1 MSAQAVSAFLR
12 RTMVRQGLNNSQVA
26 SRAGISRQ
34 TWYNLLNADIQEA
47 KLSTI
52 MSVAK
57 ALDVPPNVLTDIY
70 FNRAESK
77 KIILSTVNQAH

>member
-12 RTMVRQGLNNSQVA
+12 RTMLRQGLNNSQVA

-34 TWYNLLNADIQEA
+34 TWYNLLNADIKEA

-52 MSVAK
+52 MNVAK
-57 ALDVPPNVLTDIY
+57 ALDVSPNVLTDIY
-70 FNRAESK
+70 FSRTEST
-77 KIILSTVNQAH
+77 ITSLSQLKH